1 MKRYFISVLIPC
13 LLFQLCGCYSMQ
25 EVGKEDFALV
35 PDYNKL
41 KIITDERE
49 FTFNQGDY
57 SFKNDTISGVGLT
70 LLLKNYYQ
78 PFEGKI
84 SVYDVENVEIAKMN
98 NLKDTASVTV
108 WTKEK
113 EFVFKYEKSCYSIKN
128 DTIYAKGKYRLINNV
143 EEPFDGNI
151 DLTDVKEIQ
160 MEEVDVAGTI
170 AFTAGVL
177 LVLAG
182 LMALYVASTWSI
194 DFSD

>member
-1 MKRYFISVLIPC
+1 MKRYISTILIPC

-108 WTKEK
+108 WTIEK

-128 DTIYAKGKYRLINNV
+128 DTIYAKGKYRLINSV
-143 EEPFDGNI
+143 EESFDGNI